1 MGIKIA
7 TVLLDQERYDPEQRL
22 WQAVLVNAFEDVVSN
37 ASDKKAAIAKWQAH
51 NWFTKD
57 VKDMVSVCYLA
68 GFDPEYVQERYY
80 TAVDNSS
87 IKFNERQLAWG
98 KYYDVLMRYH
108 NAKDIKQR
116 RVIKKELENA
126 RLDVFKTKFIE

>member
-22 WQAVLVNAFEDVVSN
+22 WQAVLVNAFEDVISN

-57 VKDMVSVCYLA
+57 VKDMVAVCYLA

-80 TAVDNSS
+80 NAVDNSS

-108 NAKDIKQR
+108 NAEDIKQR
-116 RVIKKELENA
+116 RIIKKELENA
-126 RLDVFKTKFIE
+126 RLDVFKTKFVE